1 MPDRIAVIGGRDY
14 ILGFKALGVSVFP
27 AETGEEASQALA
39 AIRDGGYAAV
49 FISED
54 FAEELKDILEEL
66 REKPLPAVA
75 LIPGARGSRGLA
87 LERLRQNARRAIG
100 ADIL

>member
-1 MPDRIAVIGGRDY
+1 LKIAVIGGKDY

-27 AETGEEASQALA
+27 VETGEEASQALTSIKDGNYA
-39 AIRDGGYAAV
+39 AI

-54 FAEELKDILEEL
+54 FAEALKDILEEI

-75 LIPGARGSRGLA
+75 FIPDPRGSRGLA
-87 LERLRQNARRAIG
+87 LERLRQNTRRAIG
-100 ADIL
+100 TDIL